1 MNSPKGES
9 GDVSKSE
16 TGGLANDAALSFPGW
31 SEALAGMGWPESIK
45 TRRELA
51 IMRLLKF
58 CKAERRAVSVT
69 LIKSY
74 LETLEAQGNLWPE
87 TKEALRWFVIE
98 ARKRTPTG
106 GRGVPVGAE
115 PPAGASDL
123 GGPVWEQALI
133 RSLRGAGKLWRT
145 EQTYRGWGWRFA
157 DFIRPMPPEKA
168 GEIEVRAFLT
178 DLAVRQR
185 VGQNTQKQALN
196 AVVYLLREALGV
208 APGDFS
214 DFVRAEPKRRI
225 PVVLSRDEV
234 MRLMEALEGT
244 GRLMAL
250 LGYGGGV
257 RLMELLR
264 LRVKDVDLER
274 CQLIVRSG
282 KGDKDRVTVLPERL
296 VESLRAHRERL
307 RLLWEGDRANGVPG
321 VWLPE
326 GVARKLGRAGE
337 AWEWQ
342 WLFPSRELSVDPQ
355 TGIKRRHHLTD
366 RAFQTAIKRAAAKAR
381 IDKRVSPH
389 VLRHSFATHLLE
401 AGTDIR
407 TLQELLGHVK
417 LETTQIYTHV
427 MKKPGLG
434 VRSPLDGM

>member
-1 MNSPKGES
+1 M
-9 GDVSKSE
+9 D
-16 TGGLANDAALSFPGW
+16 
-31 SEALAGMGWPESIK
+31 WPESIK

-51 IMRLLKF
+51 ILRLLKF

-69 LIKSY
+69 LIKGY
-74 LETLEAQGNLWPE
+74 LETLEGQGNLWPE

-98 ARKRTPTG
+98 ARKRTPAGAG
-106 GRGVPVGAE
+106 GGVPTGTE
-115 PPAGASDL
+115 PPPGASDL
-123 GGPVWEQALI
+123 GGPAWEQALI

-157 DFIRPMPPEKA
+157 DFIRPMSPEQA
-168 GEIEVRAFLT
+168 GEIEVRAFLN

-185 VGQNTQKQALN
+185 VGQATQKQALN

-214 DFVRAEPKRRI
+214 DFVRAKANRRI
-225 PVVLSRDEV
+225 PVVLSRAEV
-234 MRLMEALEGT
+234 MRLVEALEGT
-244 GRLMAL
+244 ARLMAL

-274 CQLIVRSG
+274 CQLIVRAG

-296 VESLRAHRERL
+296 VEPLRAHRERL
-307 RLLWEGDRANGVPG
+307 RLLWQEDRANGVPG

-326 GVARKLGRAGE
+326 GLARKLGRAGE

-355 TGIKRRHHLTD
+355 TGIRRRHHLTD
-366 RAFQTAIKRAAAKAR
+366 RAFQTAIKKAAAKAQ

-401 AGTDIR
+401 GGTDIR

-434 VRSPLDGM
+434 VRSPLDGIP